1 MAELIEIRWHGRGG
15 QGAKTASILLAEA
28 ASAVG
33 MYVQGFPEYGPER
46 MGAPMLAFNRV
57 SDEEIVLHCNV
68 SNPSLVVVLD
78 ASLIGA
84 VDVTDGIGEDG
95 AIIVNTPESPA
106 TIRKRLGVKGVRV
119 YCVDANLIAAETL
132 GRAIPNTPMLAA
144 LVSLSG
150 MMDWDAFVGEMK
162 RQLEYKFKDRQ
173 EIVDGNMRAVERA
186 AKEVRGE

>member
-84 VDVTDGIGEDG
+84 VDVMEGIGEDG

-119 YCVDANLIAAETL
+119 YCVDADLIAAETL